1 MNGLIKPPCARF
13 VAIPHGDMS
22 VSKSFKIVGP
32 FLHHLL
38 ALSQMLR
45 PIVRPTVWVSDLVG
59 ELMLD

>member
-1 MNGLIKPPCARF
+1 MNGLIKPPCVRF
-13 VAIPHGDMS
+13 VTIPHRNMS

-38 ALSQMLR
+38 TRSQMLR
-45 PIVRPTVWVSDLVG
+45 PIVRSTVRVSDLVG